1 MAVMRGRR
9 SRAGRHCAWAGLEPE
24 SDMAR
29 ELSDDDR
36 DLPLGD
42 DTTNGVSKDVF
53 RRHLTR
59 LIQADNR
66 RDISLAERKTIRK
79 EAKAA
84 GIELGHIDQIIEM
97 LAWEPQE
104 IRDFI
109 ETLLKYMD
117 LAELLPHADP
127 DRQLELFPEMEPT
140 ERAKADW
147 NLRGFL
153 AGTTGKGVAG
163 KPPSECPAERMQ
175 DWMEGWHRSQ
185 EANAAKLHPVS

>member
-1 MAVMRGRR
+1 
-9 SRAGRHCAWAGLEPE
+9 
-24 SDMAR
+24 MAR

-53 RRHLTR
+53 RRHLKR
-59 LIQADNR
+59 MIEADGK
-66 RDISLAERKTIRK
+66 RDLTLADRKTIRK

-84 GIELGHIDQIIEM
+84 GIELGHADQIIEM

-117 LAELLPHADP
+117 LAELLPQADP
-127 DRQLELFPEMEPT
+127 DRQIDLFPEMEPT

-153 AGTTGKGVAG
+153 AGTTGKGAAG
-163 KPPSECPAERMQ
+163 KPPADCPPERMQ

-185 EANAAKLHPVS
+185 EANAAKLRPVN